1 MNTTNQ
7 TINQTTRSRWA
18 TQRSPWQEVFEQL
31 GFARSRMPLDLLE
44 SKNAYLV
51 RLEAPGRSKENFDI
65 SLDDGALVVT
75 GQAMNATHGVTS
87 FSRRILLTGEVDV
100 LGITATYENGVLE
113 IRLPKA
119 AATQPRKINID

>member
-7 TINQTTRSRWA
+7 IINQTTRSRWA
-18 TQRSPWQEVFEQL
+18 TECSPWQEVFEQL
-31 GFARSRMPLDLLE
+31 GLTRSRIPLDLLE
-44 SKNAYLV
+44 SKKAYLV
-51 RLEAPGRSKENFDI
+51 RLEAPGRTKENFDI

-75 GQAMNATHGVTS
+75 GQAIEGAHEVTS

-100 LGITATYENGVLE
+100 LSITASYENGVLE

-119 AATQPRKINID
+119 AVTKPRKITID